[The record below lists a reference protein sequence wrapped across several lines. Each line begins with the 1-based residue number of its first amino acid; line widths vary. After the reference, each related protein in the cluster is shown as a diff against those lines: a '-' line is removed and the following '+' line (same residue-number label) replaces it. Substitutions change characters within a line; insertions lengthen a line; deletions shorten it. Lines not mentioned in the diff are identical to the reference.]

1 MHAAMRWGSRRRC
14 VVLAAMERPRWR
26 KSWRMTPTLSTPTSM
41 VSCGWNLGEKPSD
54 LMAKI
59 GGLVSRLTGEPA
71 IIASMN
77 DAPTV
82 LAEALG
88 ERRILLIIDD
98 AWREQDLRPFLQGG
112 HNTTRLITTRRG
124 DILPREVVRQ
134 PVDAMQASEALALLS
149 WGLPQD
155 QATGQGKALGALG

>member
-1 MHAAMRWGSRRRC
+1 
-14 VVLAAMERPRWR
+14 
-26 KSWRMTPTLSTPTSM
+26 
-41 VSCGWNLGEKPSD
+41 
-54 LMAKI
+54 
-59 GGLVSRLTGEPA
+59 
-71 IIASMN
+71 MN

-155 QATGQGKALGALG
+155 QATGQGKALGALAARLGEWALLLKLVNGVLRDRVLENRQRLEQAMIAVNCRLEEKGLTAFDPQIEAGALQRHCDHHRGEP